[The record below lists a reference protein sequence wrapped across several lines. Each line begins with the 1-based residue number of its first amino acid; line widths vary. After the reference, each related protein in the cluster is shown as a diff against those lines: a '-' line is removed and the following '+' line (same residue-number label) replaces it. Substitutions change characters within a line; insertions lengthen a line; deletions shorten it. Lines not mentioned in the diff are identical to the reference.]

1 MDFFENFSIFIIYR
15 TMKSIIENM
24 LKTIEKILWLMRKQI
39 SENGENLIIEDR
51 SNSDDISFKLQQKL
65 KEERILVSYITFK
78 DNEVI
83 VRIKF

>member
-1 MDFFENFSIFIIYR
+1 
-15 TMKSIIENM
+15 MKSIIENM
-24 LKTIEKILWLMRKQI
+24 LKTIETILWLMRKRI

-65 KEERILVSYITFK
+65 KEERILVSYITLK

>member
-1 MDFFENFSIFIIYR
+1 
-15 TMKSIIENM
+15 MKSIIENM

>member
-1 MDFFENFSIFIIYR
+1 MKHIIG
-15 TMKSIIENM
+15 NL
-24 LKTIEKILWLMRKQI
+24 LKTIETILCLMQKQI

-65 KEERILVSYITFK
+65 KEERILVSYITLK